1 MLIATIICKDGT
13 NRVLKYPHGI
23 TLRKKKMPN
32 GHSVTET
39 PQECVNSLG
48 QDLEMDNFESAKLE
62 KV

>member
-32 GHSVTET
+32 GPSVTET
-39 PQECVNSLG
+39 PLSCRTKIGRAHV
-48 QDLEMDNFESAKLE
+48 
-62 KV
+62 